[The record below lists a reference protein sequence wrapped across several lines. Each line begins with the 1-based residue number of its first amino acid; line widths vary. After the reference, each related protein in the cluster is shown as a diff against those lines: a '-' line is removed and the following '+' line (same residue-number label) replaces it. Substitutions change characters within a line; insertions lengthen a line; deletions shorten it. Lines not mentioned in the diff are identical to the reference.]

1 MENVAKDVSLATDS
15 VKSLKKAMYST
26 LEPSFWGV
34 QTEETLNMVR
44 IRCEAFTEARSK
56 YVGTSSAAWKLSFF
70 IALCLAIAMNF
81 LEPEPTKSVGASIAL
96 SAILGI
102 PMFMV
107 LRLLLAL
114 YQFFAEEL
122 LGLVD
127 AEEVRRKL
135 IPLSARHGKC
145 KDALEC
151 LKESPQ
157 ARTYRDTVLKSGRE
171 LRVLD
176 LSIMEDLA
184 YHDARQRYLDAEALA
199 CRKVHGLA

>member
-1 MENVAKDVSLATDS
+1 MENVAKDISLATDS

-34 QTEETLNMVR
+34 QTEETLNRVR

-102 PMFMV
+102 PMFLV

-127 AEEVRRKL
+127 AEEVREKL
-135 IPLSARHGKC
+135 TPLSANPGNC
-145 KDALEC
+145 KDALDY
-151 LKESPQ
+151 LKVSPK
-157 ARTYRDTVLKSGRE
+157 ALAYRDTVLKAGRE

-176 LSIMEDLA
+176 LSIIIELA
-184 YHDARQRYLDAEALA
+184 YQDRRKRRLEAEALA
-199 CRKVHGLA
+199 CREVHGLA

>member
-1 MENVAKDVSLATDS
+1 MENVAKDISLATDS
-15 VKSLKKAMYST
+15 VKSLAKAMYST
-26 LEPSFWGV
+26 LEPSLWGV

-114 YQFFAEEL
+114 YQFFAEKL

-157 ARTYRDTVLKSGRE
+157 ARAYRDTVLKSGRE